1 MVPEE
6 QLAKKEEVSFGP
18 FRLRAA
24 ERLLEKG
31 AEPVHLS
38 ARALDILLVLIEQAG
53 NVVNKKELMARIWSD
68 VTVDEGSLRFYIGV
82 LRKALGDGKA
92 GARFVA
98 TVPGKGYSFV
108 CPVSRPMESKSRD
121 RGRSFEPI
129 YVLPACLNR
138 MIGRDEIVQQ
148 VGKTLAAERF
158 VTIVGPGGIG
168 KTTVGI
174 ATAHQVRAQFSGA
187 AAFFDLG
194 PLNDPML
201 VPTAVAATLG
211 LLVQSDDPTPAIV
224 SFLRDKKMLLI
235 LDSCEHVI
243 ATAAALAERVFQDA
257 PNVRILATSR
267 EALRVEGEH
276 VLQLPPLE
284 SPPLNAGRTASDVLT
299 FPAAQLFV
307 ERVVASG
314 LSFQLND
321 ADAPIVGEICR
332 RLDGIAL
339 AIEVAAGR
347 VNAFGIRGTAALL
360 DNRFKL
366 LGEGRRT
373 ALQRHQTL
381 AAALDWSY
389 SLLSDNESLV
399 LRRLSA
405 FVGIF
410 TLEAVRAVVGE
421 NDVNEEEAVTAVAGL
436 VAKSLITAT
445 SNAKETR
452 YRLLDTTRAYAL
464 TKLME
469 SGDANDVFR
478 RHATYYLKLTE
489 QYEISS
495 PTGPSVEDAAGYELH
510 LGNIRAALEWCF
522 LQRSELQ
529 IGVALAAA
537 AAPLLLEMSL
547 LTECRRWTNSA
558 IVHLDDV
565 TRRTGREVTLQAA
578 LGLSLMFS
586 QSNSEEARR
595 ALQRGLEVAEGLDH
609 LPSQLQLIGRLHL
622 FHYRTGDFR
631 NALLFAERSE
641 VVARKMNDPAALA
654 AANSLLG
661 ISHHLMEDLVT
672 ARKHLEAAVVHVPAS
687 KHVDTLHFGLDYR
700 NRAGICLARTLWL
713 LGYADRATNVARQ
726 TADDAG
732 NLDHPLTLCIALIW
746 AVSVY
751 LWNGDWTNAEE
762 SIERLIDHARN
773 RALVPYEAAGLGV
786 RGYLSVMRGDHE
798 AGLPLLRCALLE
810 MHAHHYGLMT
820 TAFNSAL
827 AEGLLMANQPSE
839 ALEAIDE
846 ALATVERNGDLFNI
860 PELLRIKGEVFA
872 SESISDSRQA
882 QALFLRSLEMA
893 RANQALAW
901 ELRTATSLACFW
913 RAQRRFEEAR
923 NVLGSVVAKFTEGF
937 GCTDFAKAQR
947 VLDDCNRDATV
958 S

>member
-1 MVPEE
+1 MARSSRRIFEFDRTIIRIIGPAWAAWHWKARMVPEE

-148 VGKTLAAERF
+148 VGKKLAAERF

-201 VPTAVAATLG
+201 VPTAVASTLG

-537 AAPLLLEMSL
+537 AAPLLLE
-547 LTECRRWTNSA
+547 T
-558 IVHLDDV
+558 
-565 TRRTGREVTLQAA
+565 
-578 LGLSLMFS
+578 
-586 QSNSEEARR
+586 
-595 ALQRGLEVAEGLDH
+595 LQRGLEVAEGLDH

-672 ARKHLEAAVVHVPAS
+672 ARKHLESAVVHVPAS

-798 AGLPLLRCALLE
+798 AGLPLLRCALLA